1 MVVQFSDGSSMNA
14 VCLYIRG
21 EVLLEY
27 DLKLCTTYLMK
38 NKNSLNGLDAKPN
51 FSVERLVKESWN
63 LFAFL

>member
-1 MVVQFSDGSSMNA
+1 
-14 VCLYIRG
+14 
-21 EVLLEY
+21 
-27 DLKLCTTYLMK
+27 MK